1 MIIAK
6 NDLQALMF
14 DIEPSV
20 EEKMAIRR
28 DTIWRHSRGEKSVV
42 CKHWLRGLCKKNDEC
57 EFLHEYDLSKM
68 PPCHFYINF
77 GKCSNPD
84 CLFLHLKNEERVK
97 DCPWYNRGFCKHGP
111 NCRNRHVRKQA
122 CGKYL
127 AGFCPDGPNCLLGH
141 PKYEL
146 PEEIDDDEEDERDRA
161 MRGMDRP
168 IPMVDEED
176 QDEVQH
182 AKLQMLLD
190 GDEMMSQENRT
201 TAKQRSYRYRSPLIC
216 GKCGNGG
223 HSSAYCNTKPI
234 PDEKR
239 KKKGLRPMAEV
250 TCFKCGLVGHYANVC
265 LNRRR
270 PAPPGGYRLP
280 GKLGQPDKVA
290 KDRYAHFS

>member
-1 MIIAK
+1 MIVCK
-6 NDLQALMF
+6 NDFMKLQF
-14 DIEPSV
+14 DIEASV
-20 EEKMAIRR
+20 EEKMEIRR

-97 DCPWYNRGFCKHGP
+97 DCPWYGRGFCKHGP

-127 AGFCPDGPNCLLGH
+127 AGFCPDGPNCELGH

-146 PEEIDDDEEDERDRA
+146 PDEMDYEDEDDDVA
-161 MRGMDRP
+161 RGMDRP
-168 IPMVDEED
+168 IPMVEEEMD
-176 QDEVQH
+176 MEEGH
-182 AKLQMLLD
+182 AKVKMLFD
-190 GDEMMSQENRT
+190 GEESISSESRGSR
-201 TAKQRSYRYRSPLIC
+201 RSSSHRYRSPLIC

-239 KKKGLRPMAEV
+239 KKKGLRPMGEV

-270 PAPPGGYRLP
+270 PPPSGGYRLP
-280 GKLGQPDKVA
+280 GQPDKVA
-290 KDRYAHFS
+290 KDRYARYKAA